1 MAKPLLRLALL
12 ALALAPSAGCLA
24 LEESLVFHPR
34 RFPAGD
40 WQLADVPHEDAS
52 FVAEDGTRLH
62 GWFTTSADPRAVV
75 LYCHGNAGNVTS
87 CDWVLTLFRE
97 RLNCAVLVFDYRG
110 YGKSEGEPSEPG
122 ILQDARAARRWLAH
136 RTGVAEGDI
145 VLVGR
150 SLGGGVAVDLA
161 AKDGT
166 RALVLENTFTSLAD
180 VAESRVSP
188 LPVRWLMDMRLD
200 SLRQIRE
207 YHGPLLQT
215 HGDADKLV
223 PYEQARRLFAVANYP
238 KCFVRAQGRGH
249 NDLPTQEYI
258 EMLDW
263 FLAARPPELVE
274 EERRP

>member
-24 LEESLVFHPR
+24 LEESLIFHPR

-52 FVAEDGTRLH
+52 FVADDGTRLH
-62 GWFTTSADPRAVV
+62 GWFTSPPEPRAVV

-87 CDWVLTLFRE
+87 CDWVLALFRE

-110 YGKSEGEPSEPG
+110 YGKSEGEPSEVG
-122 ILQDARAARRWLAH
+122 VLQDARAARRWLARH
-136 RTGVAEGDI
+136 TGVAEGDI
-145 VLVGR
+145 ILVGR

-161 AKDGT
+161 AKDGA
-166 RALVLENTFTSLAD
+166 RGLVLENTFTSVPD
-180 VAESRVSP
+180 VAEARLSP
-188 LPVRWLMDMRLD
+188 LPVRWLMDMKLD
-200 SLRQIRE
+200 SLRLIRD

-223 PYEQARRLFAVANYP
+223 PYEQARRLFATANFP
-238 KCFVRAQGRGH
+238 KCFVRAKDRGH

-258 EMLDW
+258 EILDW
-263 FLAARPPELVE
+263 FLAAAAPVELAK
-274 EERRP
+274 PGP